1 MVRFQSI
8 FIELIAQQ
16 PDSILWPFLLALMVT
31 LAALVVSVWQT
42 RCKAKEVARLQ
53 AELEKV
59 LARNAQLTSPSALDT
74 TELDLHRQLFQ
85 QTDAYADLLQLKYM
99 RDQIVSVNN
108 RTRLMQA
115 VEEAYGSDISR
126 LKDLCPELSNEDVF
140 LCLMSMMKFSTHD
153 VASCLGVS
161 DDAIRKRRSRLRQ
174 KLAAD
179 ECAMF
184 GI

>member
-16 PDSILWPFLLALMVT
+16 PDSILWPFLLALTVT
-31 LAALVVSVWQT
+31 LAALAVSVRQT
-42 RCKAKEVARLQ
+42 RSKAKEVARLQ
-53 AELEKV
+53 AELEK
-59 LARNAQLTSPSALDT
+59 LQARNVQLASPSALDAS
-74 TELDLHRQLFQ
+74 ELDLHRQLFQ

-99 RDQIVSVNN
+99 RDQVVSVNN

-115 VEEAYGSDISR
+115 VEEAYSSDISK

>member
-8 FIELIAQQ
+8 FIELIVRQ
-16 PDSILWPFLLALMVT
+16 PDSILWPFLLAMTVT
-31 LAALVVSVWQT
+31 LAALAVSVWQT

-53 AELEKV
+53 AELDKV

-74 TELDLHRQLFQ
+74 SELDLHRQLFQ

-99 RDQIVSVNN
+99 RDQVVSVNN

-115 VEEAYGSDISR
+115 VEEAYSSDISK

-161 DDAIRKRRSRLRQ
+161 DVAIRKRRSRLRQ
-174 KLAAD
+174 KLGAE

-184 GI
+184 GM

>member
-1 MVRFQSI
+1 MVRVQSI
-8 FIELIAQQ
+8 FIEMIALQ
-16 PDSILWPFLLALMVT
+16 PDSIFWPFLLTLMV
-31 LAALVVSVWQT
+31 ALVALAVSVWQT

-59 LARNAQLTSPSALDT
+59 LARNAQLTSPSALNAS
-74 TELDLHRQLFQ
+74 ELDLHRQLFQ

-99 RDQIVSVNN
+99 RDQVVSVNN
-108 RTRLMQA
+108 RTRLMRA
-115 VEEAYGSDISR
+115 VEEAYGSDICK

-174 KLAAD
+174 KLGAE

-184 GI
+184 GM

>member
-8 FIELIAQQ
+8 FSEVIAQQ
-16 PDSILWPFLLALMVT
+16 PDSILWPFLLTMMVT
-31 LAALVVSVWQT
+31 LAALAVSVWQT
-42 RCKAKEVARLQ
+42 RSKAKEVARLQ

-59 LARNAQLTSPSALDT
+59 LARNAQYASPLALDAS
-74 TELDLHRQLFQ
+74 ELDLHRQLFQ

-99 RDQIVSVNN
+99 RDQVVSVNN

-115 VEEAYGSDISR
+115 VEEAFGSDISKLR
-126 LKDLCPELSNEDVF
+126 NLCPELSHEDVF
-140 LCLMSMMKFSTHD
+140 LCLMSLMKFTTHD

-174 KLAAD
+174 KLGTE

-184 GI
+184 GM

>member
-8 FIELIAQQ
+8 FIELTTQH

-31 LAALVVSVWQT
+31 LAALAVSVWQT

-53 AELEKV
+53 AELDKV
-59 LARNAQLTSPSALDT
+59 LARNAQYASPLALDAS
-74 TELDLHRQLFQ
+74 ELDLHRQLFQ
-85 QTDAYADLLQLKYM
+85 QTDAYADLQQLKYM
-99 RDQIVSVNN
+99 RDQVVSVNN

-115 VEEAYGSDISR
+115 VEEAFGSDISKLR
-126 LKDLCPELSNEDVF
+126 NLCPELSHEDVF
-140 LCLMSMMKFSTHD
+140 LCLMSLMKFTTHD

-174 KLAAD
+174 KLGME

-184 GI
+184 GM